1 MPSFDET
8 MSKTQNVLLA
18 AKRFQTPKRPILLR
32 NGQKPKRP
40 ISLRNGQKPKIVLLA
55 AKRFQKPKRPISLRN
70 GQKPVRECL
79 AAKRCRKAIKPEN
92 PVRGCTFT
100 YRNVIC
106 GQSVL
111 PTSLKLRLKW
121 IFLRVFTLLG
131 QVGPEPTRLHQDS
144 I

>member
-18 AKRFQTPKRPILLR
+18 AKRFQ
-32 NGQKPKRP
+32 KPKRP
-40 ISLRNGQKPKIVLLA
+40 ISLRNG
-55 AKRFQKPKRPISLRN
+55 QKPKRPISLRN

-106 GQSVL
+106 GHSVL